1 MKSTGKSAGKG
12 STRPDRSGSRSE
24 RFGNIWLK
32 AFVWVLLAI
41 FVLTSVGVAL
51 VVTTSAR

>member
-1 MKSTGKSAGKG
+1 VKNTAKNPAKNTGKTSGKSTP
-12 STRPDRSGSRSE
+12 RPA
-24 RFGNIWLK
+24 RFGNTWLK

-51 VVTTSAR
+51 VTTAAR

>member
-1 MKSTGKSAGKG
+1 MKNSSRRRGPLGKV
-12 STRPDRSGSRSE
+12 
-24 RFGNIWLK
+24 WLK

-51 VVTTSAR
+51 VVTAVR

>member
-1 MKSTGKSAGKG
+1 MKKSVR
-12 STRPDRSGSRSE
+12 RPKP
-24 RFGNIWLK
+24 RFGSAALK

-51 VVTTSAR
+51 VTTAAR

>member
-1 MKSTGKSAGKG
+1 M
-12 STRPDRSGSRSE
+12 RPKPYRTNRHWT
-24 RFGNIWLK
+24 NATK

-51 VVTTSAR
+51 VVTVR

>member
-1 MKSTGKSAGKG
+1 VKS
-12 STRPDRSGSRSE
+12 STKPGAKAAARQPRRRGR
-24 RFGNIWLK
+24 GAALWLK

-51 VVTTSAR
+51 VVTAAR

>member
-1 MKSTGKSAGKG
+1 VL
-12 STRPDRSGSRSE
+12 
-24 RFGNIWLK
+24 IK

-51 VVTTSAR
+51 VVTAVAP

>member
-1 MKSTGKSAGKG
+1 VK
-12 STRPDRSGSRSE
+12 RPRRRA
-24 RFGNIWLK
+24 RFGNSALK

-51 VVTTSAR
+51 VTTTAR

>member
-1 MKSTGKSAGKG
+1 MKSRGKNSGE
-12 STRPDRSGSRSE
+12 RP
-24 RFGNIWLK
+24 RFGNTWLK

-51 VVTTSAR
+51 VTTTAAR

>member
-1 MKSTGKSAGKG
+1 VKSTGKHAGKG

>member
-1 MKSTGKSAGKG
+1 M
-12 STRPDRSGSRSE
+12 RPKPYRRPSR
-24 RFGNIWLK
+24 FANAWIK

-51 VVTTSAR
+51 VVTAAR

>member
-1 MKSTGKSAGKG
+1 MKSRGKG
-12 STRPDRSGSRSE
+12 SGDRS
-24 RFGNIWLK
+24 RFGNAWLK

-51 VVTTSAR
+51 VTTAAR

>member
-1 MKSTGKSAGKG
+1 MKNNSRRRGTLGKV
-12 STRPDRSGSRSE
+12 
-24 RFGNIWLK
+24 WLK

-51 VVTTSAR
+51 VVTAVR